1 MAAAYAAGATRLPF
15 GVVRGYAGTDLA
27 ERTRV
32 AWITCPFTGEDV
44 AAVPAI
50 RPDVGIIHA
59 QRADQAGNV
68 QLWGISGVQKEVVL
82 ASTRSLV
89 TVEEVVEK
97 LEPRP
102 GAVVLPGWT
111 VTAVSVVPGGA
122 HPSYA
127 HGYYDRDNGFYVR
140 WDEISRDRDRFR
152 GWMETHVL
160 ANGSPA

>member
-1 MAAAYAAGATRLPF
+1 
-15 GVVRGYAGTDLA
+15 
-27 ERTRV
+27 
-32 AWITCPFTGEDV
+32 
-44 AAVPAI
+44 
-50 RPDVGIIHA
+50 
-59 QRADQAGNV
+59 
-68 QLWGISGVQKEVVL
+68 VQKEVVL

>member
-1 MAAAYAAGATRLPF
+1 M
-15 GVVRGYAGTDLA
+15 
-27 ERTRV
+27 
-32 AWITCPFTGEDV
+32 
-44 AAVPAI
+44 
-50 RPDVGIIHA
+50 
-59 QRADQAGNV
+59 
-68 QLWGISGVQKEVVL
+68 L

-102 GAVVLPGWT
+102 GAVVPARLDGH
-111 VTAVSVVPGGA
+111 GGVRCPRRRA
-122 HPSYA
+122 PSYA